1 MNKVVDIV
9 MFDFGGLKY
18 VASVAEDGTM
28 RIRKRAKNGGWEKVR
43 PSEVIPSAIAKVDAI
58 LTRRLN
64 NDDRMSA

>member
-1 MNKVVDIV
+1 MSKVVDIV

-28 RIRKRAKNGGWEKVR
+28 RIRKRVKNGWEKVR